1 MLAVHRLSLLT
12 SKGIKIDITIV
23 SQVTSCF
30 PRQEGKGAAVRKI
43 KEYKAIGSVDTCRA
57 AVAKT
62 KGKNVIVRSGEYGI
76 CPACSS
82 GVHTFNRYCG
92 RCGQRLDWSNDKT
105 VKLEIKVKVQKLE
118 EVTISLDGMSRREKW
133 MLMKQVINQPS
144 DTHMWIAR
152 IRKEK

>member
-1 MLAVHRLSLLT
+1 MWSEVGLGLGDEMKKKLL
-12 SKGIKIDITIV
+12 
-23 SQVTSCF
+23 
-30 PRQEGKGAAVRKI
+30 E
-43 KEYKAIGSVDTCRA
+43 EYKTIGSVDTCRA

-62 KGKNVIVRSGEYGI
+62 KGKNVIARSGVYGI

-92 RCGQRLDWSNDKT
+92 RCGQRLDWNNYKT
-105 VKLEIKVKVQKLE
+105 EKLEIKVKVQKLE
-118 EVTISLDGMSRREKW
+118 EVTISLDGMSRREKR

>member
-1 MLAVHRLSLLT
+1 M
-12 SKGIKIDITIV
+12 
-23 SQVTSCF
+23 
-30 PRQEGKGAAVRKI
+30 RKI
-43 KEYKAIGSVDTCRA
+43 KEYKTIGSIDTCRA

-62 KGKNVIVRSGEYGI
+62 KGKKVIARSGAYGI

-92 RCGQRLDWSNDKT
+92 RCGQALDWNNDKT
-105 VKLEIKVKVQKLE
+105 EKLEIKIKVQKLE
-118 EVTISLDGMSRREKW
+118 EVTISLDGMSRREKR